1 MPTAPLGGAF
11 NALSGSPPACLPP
24 CPLGKQ
30 THFVAHVPAT
40 VPGERLVA
48 LLWSPPAARRLLLT
62 ITASGRAYSWTMGSG
77 RAPAPAGPAPGA
89 SRTGGSG
96 NGGSANGGSNGSA
109 NGGSKGSSGD
119 LVVQCI
125 NEWFGHHAFDLPL
138 GPAGSS
144 AAPAA
149 QQQQPQSLLCCRFV
163 EPPAAGAAW
172 EADAAPPFLDRC
184 DCACLSASLSV
195 HVCESLLAGLGCSS
209 LLRFLAARLRAC
221 TSVPFLSTFYAAGG
235 LTVCIHSC
243 DAMPP
248 THHLPVRRPLTT
260 NEIVSYYQQRGLE
273 QAFVSPAA
281 ASAAAAAASPHAEGR
296 PGLGGMHWLRPGML
310 CLAAVTA
317 GGEMLMAVGSRQLL
331 AGGQGSG
338 DGGSNR
344 SGIAWLP
351 MPPVRLP
358 VPVPAA
364 GAHLPPL
371 VAADVTAAA
380 GGVLLVA
387 AAGPDQQLLLE
398 VAGPPPQL
406 LAGFAGA
413 GNGQHEAL
421 QQQQQQQQQQ
431 RVSILS
437 LPPNLA
443 QPGSSTLQLTFLP
456 SPAPNSSGAGTALRL
471 LQLSSSS
478 GAGTSALLLTCHG
491 SGAGGMWRVEAG
503 ASRRLCPTPLPAAAA
518 SASPDGSIAVLL
530 PGIQLLLHL
539 SGSNLM
545 PRRDTQR
552 APLVTAGTAGSAAG
566 SAAGG
571 AAALATSPHC
581 LYAAVAAPGASALL
595 LLPLLP
601 QPRQT
606 FDVEHF
612 MLKIGK
618 R

>member
-1 MPTAPLGGAF
+1 MGGRRSA
-11 NALSGSPPACLPP
+11 ALPGPVRLCLSLSLAV
-24 CPLGKQ
+24 CTCLR
-30 THFVAHVPAT
+30 V
-40 VPGERLVA
+40 
-48 LLWSPPAARRLLLT
+48 LLT
-62 ITASGRAYSWTMGSG
+62 
-77 RAPAPAGPAPGA
+77 
-89 SRTGGSG
+89 
-96 NGGSANGGSNGSA
+96 
-109 NGGSKGSSGD
+109 
-119 LVVQCI
+119 
-125 NEWFGHHAFDLPL
+125 
-138 GPAGSS
+138 
-144 AAPAA
+144 
-149 QQQQPQSLLCCRFV
+149 
-163 EPPAAGAAW
+163 
-172 EADAAPPFLDRC
+172 
-184 DCACLSASLSV
+184 
-195 HVCESLLAGLGCSS
+195 GLGCSS
-209 LLRFLAARLRAC
+209 LLRLLAARLCAC
-221 TSVPFLSTFYAAGG
+221 MPVWSTFFAAGD
-235 LTVCIHSC
+235 LIVRIRSC

-260 NEIVSYYQQRGLE
+260 NEIVTYYQQRGLE

-281 ASAAAAAASPHAEGR
+281 ASAAAAAASPHAERR

-338 DGGSNR
+338 DGGSNS

-380 GGVLLVA
+380 GGALLVA

-398 VAGPPPQL
+398 VASPPPQL
-406 LAGFAGA
+406 LAGFAGDSS
-413 GNGQHEAL
+413 G
-421 QQQQQQQQQQ
+421 QQQALQQQQ
-431 RVSILS
+431 RVSVLS
-437 LPPNLA
+437 LPPGLA

-456 SPAPNSSGAGTALRL
+456 SPAPSSSGAGTALRL
-471 LQLSSSS
+471 LMLGSSS

-491 SGAGGMWRVEAG
+491 SGSGGTWRVEAG
-503 ASRRLCPTPLPAAAA
+503 ASRRLCPAPLPAAAA

-530 PGIQLLLHL
+530 PGIQVLLHL

-566 SAAGG
+566 GT
-571 AAALATSPHC
+571 AALATSPQC